1 MRCQNAPKRARMRQ
15 NASEVVR
22 TSQNMAKRVSLRQT
36 ASECVK
42 TLQNASKRIKTLQNV
57 SERIRTHQNLSFLLN
72 SMIFIK
78 GNRSMH
84 YWIISIPLTLILRY
98 FLKKINSWW
107 RALTTCIKYRIPT
120 VLLTKE
126 QAYLLI
132 NHAMWCN
139 TLIERTRGVR

>member
-1 MRCQNAPKRARMRQ
+1 MEKKKIVEQSGFLEAPFVRMLRMRS
-15 NASEVVR
+15 AS
-22 TSQNMAKRVSLRQT
+22 L
-36 ASECVK
+36 
-42 TLQNASKRIKTLQNV
+42 
-57 SERIRTHQNLSFLLN
+57 
-72 SMIFIK
+72 
-78 GNRSMH
+78 
-84 YWIISIPLTLILRY
+84 
-98 FLKKINSWW
+98 KINFRW